1 MIVDSIGFWLV
12 KIVPIAVGLFLLA
25 QGVLALVSLVIAKR
39 WPTVEGEIVASQVG
53 EISLRG
59 AGEIIHTCSGYVPQV
74 KYRFPWGDQ
83 TLHGSR
89 IVFGEKVIGAPYS
102 SAKARVDAY
111 RPGAKVKVFYH
122 PKKPSLA
129 ALKHGRPAPSLVS
142 TAFGLVLIGFGIL
155 VA

>member
-1 MIVDSIGFWLV
+1 MIVDSIGFWSAKL
-12 KIVPIAVGLFLLA
+12 VPIAVGLFLLT
-25 QGVLALVSLVIAKR
+25 QGVRALVLLVIAKR

-59 AGEIIHTCSGYVPQV
+59 AGEIIHSCSGYVPQV

-89 IVFGEKVIGAPYS
+89 IVFGEKVVGVPYR
-102 SAKARVDAY
+102 SAKARVDSY
-111 RPGAKVKVFYH
+111 RPGEKVKVFYH

-129 ALKHGRPAPSLVS
+129 VLKHGRPTPSLVS
-142 TAFGLVLIGFGIL
+142 TAFGLVLIGFGLLI
-155 VA
+155 A

>member
-1 MIVDSIGFWLV
+1 MMVESIGFWLV
-12 KIVPIAVGLFLLA
+12 KIVPIALGLFLLA
-25 QGVLALVSLVIAKR
+25 QGLRTLVSLVIAKS
-39 WPTVEGEIVASQVG
+39 WPTVEGEIVASHVG

-89 IVFGEKVIGAPYS
+89 IVFGEKIIGAPYS
-102 SAKARVDAY
+102 SAKARVDSY

-122 PKKPSLA
+122 PKKPSMA
-129 ALKHGRPAPSLVS
+129 ALKHGGSAPSLVS
-142 TAFGLVLIGFGIL
+142 TAFGMLLIGFGIL
-155 VA
+155 IA